1 MHFFDE
7 LHEIAGWVGMVLIL
21 GAYAGIS
28 TQTLSLDTLTYQAL
42 NAAGA
47 LLLIYSTYTT
57 RSYPVMVLNVVWLAI
72 ALLAL
77 ARLVV

>member
-1 MHFFDE
+1 M
-7 LHEIAGWVGMVLIL
+7 ALIL

-42 NAAGA
+42 NAGGA
-47 LLLIYSTYTT
+47 LLLLYSTYTT